1 MAERLEGRNPI
12 LEALKSG
19 RTIEKIVLAKGE
31 KHGSVRKIIQLAKE
45 KGIIIQETEK
55 KKLDLITKSANHQ
68 GVIAYV
74 AAHSYV
80 AVEDILAIA
89 EERGEDP
96 FVLVLDGIE
105 DPHNLGSIMRSADGA
120 GVHGVIIPERRAV
133 GLTAAVAKTSAGAI
147 EHLAVAKVTNI
158 GRTIEFLQEK
168 GLWVAGAD
176 MQGTLYT
183 EADLTGPLALVIGNE
198 GKGIS
203 RLVKEKT
210 DFLLRIPMQGR
221 VSSLNASV
229 ATAVYLAQIYSNRF
243 PS

>member
-210 DFLLRIPMQGR
+210 DFLLRIPMLGR

-229 ATAVYLAQIYSNRF
+229 AAALFMYEAVRQREK
-243 PS
+243 

>member
-1 MAERLEGRNPI
+1 MGGL
-12 LEALKSG
+12 
-19 RTIEKIVLAKGE
+19 
-31 KHGSVRKIIQLAKE
+31 
-45 KGIIIQETEK
+45 
-55 KKLDLITKSANHQ
+55 
-68 GVIAYV
+68 

-229 ATAVYLAQIYSNRF
+229 AAALFMYEAVRQREK
-243 PS
+243 

>member
-1 MAERLEGRNPI
+1 MAERLEGRNPV

-45 KGIIIQETEK
+45 KGIIIQEAEK
-55 KKLDLITKSANHQ
+55 KKLDFITKSANHQ

-80 AVEDILAIA
+80 AVEDILALA

-105 DPHNLGSIMRSADGA
+105 DPHNLGSIIRSADGA
-120 GVHGVIIPERRAV
+120 GVHGIIIPERRAV

-158 GRTIEFLQEK
+158 GRTIELLQAK
-168 GLWVAGAD
+168 GLWIAGAD
-176 MQGTLYT
+176 MQGKLYT

-210 DFLLRIPMQGR
+210 DFLLRIPMRGQ
-221 VSSLNASV
+221 VNSLNASV
-229 ATAVYLAQIYSNRF
+229 AAALFMYEAVRQRGK
-243 PS
+243 